1 MKALCRENAK
11 MNLNLEKKT
20 NILFV
25 FIAIT
30 LLAIL
35 VMFYFN
41 TKNIK
46 SASDSV
52 EHTQEV
58 LHVSDNILLD
68 VLNIETGSRGYL
80 LSKNDLFLEPFNS
93 AITTINKNLEKLQNL
108 TKGNQ
113 SQQLRIKALKIA
125 VIKRVLFSNHLI
137 EVRRQHDLSTTEALM
152 SNGQGK
158 RLTDKVRR
166 IITEI
171 NTEEFR
177 LLKLHKDENKKS
189 NTISE
194 YIFLFFLVFIIVILF
209 LVFILI
215 KNQKS
220 RNLIAKELNKSTELF
235 SNLFNYNPASISIK
249 HFDDGKIIN
258 VNHSFLK
265 LFGFSNV
272 DEVIGKTL
280 LELNVFENPNH
291 TEDVFKLLSEN
302 KIIKEYETEIRTKQ
316 GEVKWTSASI
326 LQLEVDNR
334 ACIFSVSTDISY
346 RKKAEQQLLA
356 VNKELE
362 AFTYSVSHDL
372 RAPLRA
378 INGYA
383 KILQEDY
390 LEVLDED
397 GINSLTAIT
406 KNSKRMGELIDDLLA
421 FSRLG
426 RKEITTTEINMLSLV
441 NSVKEEELL
450 GINNKVIFDIK
461 EILPAHGQQAL
472 IKQVWVN
479 LISNAIKYSQH
490 QVEIIIEIG
499 SYKKDNMIIYY
510 VKDNGVGFD
519 MQYYDKL
526 FGVFQRLHSQQEFE
540 GTGIGLA
547 IVQKIINRHNG
558 NVWATSKLNEG
569 SCFYLSL
576 PITTN

>member
-1 MKALCRENAK
+1 MKLS
-11 MNLNLEKKT
+11 LDKKT

-30 LLAIL
+30 LLVIL
-35 VMFYFN
+35 MMFYVN

-46 SASDSV
+46 LANDSV

-80 LSKNDLFLEPFNS
+80 LSKNDIFIEPFNV
-93 AITTINKNLEKLQNL
+93 AIATINKNLKTLDHL
-108 TKGNQ
+108 TKDNP
-113 SQQLRIKALKIA
+113 SQQLRIKNLKIA
-125 VIKRVLFSNHLI
+125 TIKRILFSNHLI
-137 EVRRQHDLSTTEALM
+137 EVRRLHDLSTTEALM

-158 RLTDKVRR
+158 RLTDKVRN

-171 NTEEFR
+171 NAEEFR
-177 LLKLHKDENKKS
+177 LLKIRKDETKKS
-189 NTISE
+189 NVISE
-194 YIFLFFLVFIIVILF
+194 FIFLFFLLFIVVILLLIYI
-209 LVFILI
+209 LV

-249 HFDDGKIIN
+249 YLDDGKIIN
-258 VNHSFLK
+258 VNHSFLE
-265 LFGFSNV
+265 LFGFDSI
-272 DEVIGKTL
+272 DEVMGKTL
-280 LELNVFENPNH
+280 QELNVFINPNH
-291 TEDVFKLLSEN
+291 TDEISKLLQNN
-302 KIIKEYETEIRTKQ
+302 KIIKDYQTEIRTKQ
-316 GEVKWTSASI
+316 GEIKWTSASI
-326 LQLEVDNR
+326 LLLEVDNR

-346 RKKAEQQLLA
+346 RKKAEEQLLA

-397 GINSLTAIT
+397 GINSLAAIT

-426 RKEITTTEINMLSLV
+426 RKEISTTEINMLSLV
-441 NSVKEEELL
+441 NAVKEEELL
-450 GINNKVIFDIK
+450 GIINHVEFDIK
-461 EILPAHGQQAL
+461 ELLPANGQQVL

-490 QVEIIIEIG
+490 QAKTIIEIG

-558 NVWATSKLNEG
+558 TVWAISKINEG
-569 SCFYLSL
+569 SSFYFSL
-576 PITTN
+576 PLTKNLI

>member
-1 MKALCRENAK
+1 
-11 MNLNLEKKT
+11 MNINLEKKT
-20 NILFV
+20 NILFL
-25 FIAIT
+25 FIAFT
-30 LLAIL
+30 LLVIL
-35 VMFYFN
+35 VMFYMN

-46 SASDSV
+46 SSSDSV

-58 LHVSDNILLD
+58 LHVSDNVLLD

-80 LSKNDLFLEPFNS
+80 LSKNDLFLEPFNV
-93 AITTINKNLEKLQNL
+93 AIITINGNLENLENL
-108 TKGNQ
+108 TKDNR
-113 SQQLRIKALKIA
+113 SQQLRIKNLKIA
-125 VIKRVLFSNHLI
+125 VTKRILFSNHLI
-137 EVRRQHDLSTTEALM
+137 DVRRRHDLSTTEALM

-158 RLTDKVRR
+158 RLTDKVRG
-166 IITEI
+166 IISEI
-171 NTEEFR
+171 NKEEFR
-177 LLKLHKDENKKS
+177 LLKLRKKENKKS
-189 NTISE
+189 NAISE
-194 YIFLFFLVFIIVILF
+194 YIFLFFLVFIVVILF
-209 LVFILI
+209 LISVLI
-215 KNQKS
+215 KNQNAK
-220 RNLIAKELNKSTELF
+220 RLIIKELNKSNDLF

-249 HFDDGKIIN
+249 HLDDGKIIN
-258 VNHSFLK
+258 VNNSFLQ
-265 LFGFSNV
+265 LFGFSSV

-280 LELNVFENPNH
+280 QELNVFENPNH
-291 TEDVFKLLSEN
+291 TEDVSKLLNQN
-302 KIIKEYETEIRTKQ
+302 KIIKDYETKIRTKQ

-326 LQLEVDNR
+326 LRLEVDDR

-346 RKKAEQQLLA
+346 RKKAEEQLLA

-390 LEVLDED
+390 LKVLDEE
-397 GINSLTAIT
+397 GISSLVAIT

-426 RKEITTTEINMLSLV
+426 RKEITTTEINMLSVV

-450 GINNKVIFDIK
+450 GITNHVEFDIK
-461 EILPAHGQQAL
+461 ELLPANGQQVL

-490 QVEIIIEIG
+490 QNKADIEIG

-526 FGVFQRLHSQQEFE
+526 FGVFQRLHSQEDFE

-558 NVWATSKLNEG
+558 TVWATSKINEG
-569 SCFYLSL
+569 SCFYFSL
-576 PITTN
+576 PITKN

>member
-1 MKALCRENAK
+1 MRASCRENTK

-20 NILFV
+20 NILFA

-30 LLAIL
+30 LLVIL
-35 VMFYFN
+35 VMFYVN

-46 SASDSV
+46 SASDSI
-52 EHTQEV
+52 EHTQKV
-58 LHVSDNILLD
+58 LRISDNILLN
-68 VLNIETGSRGYL
+68 VLNIETGSRGFL
-80 LSKNDLFLEPFNS
+80 LSKNDLYIEPFNKS
-93 AITTINKNLEKLQNL
+93 IATINDNLESLQKLTQDNA
-108 TKGNQ
+108 
-113 SQQLRIKALKIA
+113 SQQLRIKNLKMA
-125 VIKRVLFSNHLI
+125 VTKKIEFSNHLI
-137 EVRRQHDLSTTEALM
+137 DLRRLHDLSTTEALM

-158 RLTDKVRR
+158 RLTDKIST

-171 NTEEFR
+171 NAEEFR
-177 LLKLHKDENKKS
+177 LLKLRKDENKKS

-194 YIFLFFLVFIIVILF
+194 YISLFFLIFIVVIMVLIF
-209 LVFILI
+209 VLI
-215 KNQKS
+215 KNQNTK
-220 RNLIAKELNKSTELF
+220 RLITKELNKSNELF
-235 SNLFNYNPASISIK
+235 SNLFNCNPASISIK

-258 VNHSFLK
+258 VNHSFLQ
-265 LFGFSNV
+265 LFGFSTV

-280 LELNVFENPNH
+280 KELNVFENPNH
-291 TEDVFKLLSEN
+291 TEDVLNLLQQN
-302 KIIKEYETEIRTKQ
+302 KVVKDYETEIITKQ
-316 GEVKWTSASI
+316 GQVKWTSASI
-326 LQLEVDNR
+326 LRLEVDER
-334 ACIFSVSTDISY
+334 ACIFSVSNDISS
-346 RKKAEQQLLA
+346 RKKAEEQLLA

-390 LEVLDED
+390 LEVLDEE
-397 GINSLTAIT
+397 GLSSLAAIT

-441 NSVKEEELL
+441 NSVKEEELI
-450 GINNKVIFDIK
+450 GITNDVEFDIK
-461 EILPAHGQQAL
+461 ELLSAHGQQVL

-479 LISNAIKYSQH
+479 LISNAIKYSQK
-490 QVEIIIEIG
+490 QAKTIIEIG
-499 SYKKDNMIIYY
+499 SYKKGNMIIYY

-519 MQYYDKL
+519 MEYYDKL

-558 NVWATSKLNEG
+558 SVWATSKINEG
-569 SCFYLSL
+569 SCFYFSL
-576 PITTN
+576 PITFN

>member
-1 MKALCRENAK
+1 MKH
-11 MNLNLEKKT
+11 NLEKKT

-25 FIAIT
+25 FITIT
-30 LLAIL
+30 LLVIL
-35 VMFYFN
+35 MMFYIN

-46 SASDSV
+46 SSSDSV

-80 LSKNDLFLEPFNS
+80 LSKNDLFLESFNK
-93 AITTINKNLEKLQNL
+93 AITTINRNLESLGGLTTDNL
-108 TKGNQ
+108 D
-113 SQQLRIKALKIA
+113 QQLRIKNLKIS
-125 VIKRVLFSNHLI
+125 VLKKVLYSSRII
-137 EVRRQHDLSTTEALM
+137 EVRRHNDLISSEKLI
-152 SNGQGK
+152 SISYGK
-158 RLTDKVRR
+158 HLTDNIRS
-166 IITEI
+166 IITDI
-171 NTEEFR
+171 NAEEFR
-177 LLKLHKDENKKS
+177 LLKIGKNENKKS
-189 NTISE
+189 NTISDF
-194 YIFLFFLVFIIVILF
+194 IFLFFLVFIVVILF
-209 LVFILI
+209 LISVLI
-215 KNQKS
+215 KNQKAKH
-220 RNLIAKELNKSTELF
+220 LITNELNKSNELF

-249 HFDDGKIIN
+249 HLDDGKIIN
-258 VNHSFLK
+258 VNHSFLQ
-265 LFGFSNV
+265 LFGFSSA

-280 LELNVFENPNH
+280 KELNVFENPNH
-291 TEDVFKLLSEN
+291 TEDVSKLLSEN
-302 KIIKEYETEIRTKQ
+302 KIIKDYETEIRTKQ

-326 LQLEVDNR
+326 LVLEVDNR
-334 ACIFSVSTDISY
+334 DCIFSVSNDISY
-346 RKKAEQQLLA
+346 RKKAEEQLLA

-390 LEVLDED
+390 LDRLDAE
-397 GINSLTAIT
+397 GISSLAAIT

-426 RKEITTTEINMLSLV
+426 RKEITTSEINTLSLV
-441 NSVKEEELL
+441 NTVKEEELL
-450 GINNKVIFDIK
+450 GITGKVIFNNK
-461 EILPAHGQQAL
+461 ELLPANGQQVL

-490 QVEIIIEIG
+490 RVETIIEIG
-499 SYKKDNMIIYY
+499 SYKNGNMIIYY

-526 FGVFQRLHSQQEFE
+526 FGVFQRLHSQDEFE

-547 IVQKIINRHNG
+547 IVQKIVNRHKG
-558 NVWATSKLNEG
+558 TVWATSKINEG
-569 SCFYLSL
+569 SCFYFSL
-576 PITTN
+576 PITNN